1 MDSMEE
7 DDLNRILQGSQS
19 SNIYNKLNRSVSGEQ
34 YNVYCKS
41 LNGTK
46 ENIPNANYNLCKLI
60 ARNAEDLSKMY
71 KTPSYTN
78 QCFHNR
84 YWVYY
89 ELWKVLKNIS
99 KEEELKSLTD
109 NFLEARN
116 SINRAYNA
124 YNCLYAFENDIL
136 KGLKDMIEE
145 KYLHDYFTN
154 FDSIKTYDT
163 CERVQ
168 LSKYT
173 QYLNYIIK
181 LYNKRTAQDS
191 CCHGSFLIGCFD
203 YFKCNDEFDPRK
215 LLSSLN
221 KNGINK
227 CNNLEKAEAS
237 ANLDSLSS
245 FQNSRSHIFNSF
257 YTVTCKG
264 NDNLICKM
272 SPSYESPKNFNSNT
286 NHRLQ
291 SDFDSLVSRSRAVQ
305 SVEISGEKQYRSSDA
320 SGLSANSE
328 QKGTLREAPNS
339 LSLSENGKSK
349 VQKICPSY
357 QFGEGSPGSCEEPNV
372 RERGTLGGRWEEY
385 SPNKKV
391 RFTRSINGFYY
402 HTLVNKTDTIT
413 NNFFRVGVALAL
425 AIGIIFTIFLYYKFT
440 PFGRRLRKKTSRN
453 KRIDDDV
460 DISYL
465 RQFKIRAPK
474 TVNRNRGS
482 TRLHFAYYSR

>member
-1 MDSMEE
+1 MDSIEE

-19 SNIYNKLNRSVSGEQ
+19 SNIYNELNRSVSGGQ
-34 YNVYCKS
+34 YDEYCKS
-41 LNGTK
+41 LNGTEK
-46 ENIPNANYNLCKLI
+46 NIPNENYNLCKLI
-60 ARNAEDLSKMY
+60 ARNAEDLSKKY
-71 KTPSYTN
+71 NTPRYTN
-78 QCFHNR
+78 QCLHNR

-89 ELWKVLKNIS
+89 ELRKVLKKIS
-99 KEEELKSLTD
+99 KTEELKSLSD
-109 NFLEARN
+109 NFLEASN

-124 YNCLYAFENDIL
+124 YNCLYAFENDIFE
-136 KGLKDMIEE
+136 GLKDKVEE

-154 FDSIKTYDT
+154 FDSIKTSDA

-168 LSKYT
+168 LNKYT
-173 QYLNYIIK
+173 QYLNYIIT
-181 LYNKRTAQDS
+181 LYNKRIAQDS
-191 CCHGSFLIGCFD
+191 CCHGSFLIDCVD
-203 YFKCNDEFDPRK
+203 YFNCNDEFDPSK

-227 CNNLEKAEAS
+227 CSNLEKAEAP
-237 ANLDSLSS
+237 ANMDSISS

-257 YTVTCKG
+257 YIVTCKG

-291 SDFDSLVSRSRAVQ
+291 SDFNSLVSRSRAVQ
-305 SVEISGEKQYRSSDA
+305 SVEISDEQQKRSSNL
-320 SGLSANSE
+320 SGLSSNSD
-328 QKGTLREAPNS
+328 QKSTLREAPNS
-339 LSLSENGKSK
+339 LSLSENGKSN
-349 VQKICPSY
+349 VQKICPGY
-357 QFGEGSPGSCEEPNV
+357 QFGEGSPGLCEEPNV

-385 SPNKKV
+385 SPHKKV
-391 RFTRSINGFYY
+391 RYTRSIKGFYSN
-402 HTLVNKTDTIT
+402 TLVNKTDTIT

-482 TRLHFAYYSR
+482 TRLQFAYYSR

>member
-1 MDSMEE
+1 MINTSD
-7 DDLNRILQGSQS
+7 NRILQGSQS
-19 SNIYNKLNRSVSGEQ
+19 SNIYNELNRSVSGEQ

-46 ENIPNANYNLCKLI
+46 ENIPNSNYNLCKLI
-60 ARNAEDLSKMY
+60 ARNAEDLSKKY

-89 ELWKVLKNIS
+89 ELWKVLKSIS
-99 KEEELKSLTD
+99 KTEELKSLSD

-124 YNCLYAFENDIL
+124 YNCLYSFENDIL
-136 KGLKDMIEE
+136 EGLKDKIEE
-145 KYLHDYFTN
+145 KYLYDYFTN
-154 FDSIKTYDT
+154 FDSIKTSDA

-168 LSKYT
+168 LNKYT
-173 QYLNYIIK
+173 NYLNYIII

-191 CCHGSFLIGCFD
+191 CCFGSFLMDCFD

-221 KNGINK
+221 KNGKNE
-227 CNNLEKAEAS
+227 CSNLEKAEAPE
-237 ANLDSLSS
+237 NLDSLSS

-264 NDNLICKM
+264 NGNLICKM
-272 SPSYESPKNFNSNT
+272 SPSYESPKNVNSNT

-291 SDFDSLVSRSRAVQ
+291 SDFNSLVSRPRAVQ
-305 SVEISGEKQYRSSDA
+305 SVEISGEKQNRSGDV

-328 QKGTLREAPNS
+328 QKDTLREAPNS

-349 VQKICPSY
+349 VKKICPGY

-385 SPNKKV
+385 SPHKKV

-425 AIGIIFTIFLYYKFT
+425 ATGIIFTIFLYYKFT
-440 PFGRRLRKKTSRN
+440 PFGRHLRKKSSRN

-482 TRLHFAYYSR
+482 TRLQFAYYSR